1 MMFSK
6 DQKEEEIDKI
16 HKQYRNK
23 HKSEFQHL
31 IDQVKGRWKKS
42 KQPGKVK
49 MKTESEDC
57 QGSADITLNEDRRV
71 TTLAEE
77 MAHVEIGEGHS
88 QEQDIDKPL
97 TPPENPPVLCS
108 GSPVFPGSPHS
119 ATSSSSDILRD
130 IDDGE
135 LCEESSTSC
144 NQLDSKI
151 TNPRKRKLVCG
162 GKTSGENVK
171 SRRKCQ
177 RK

>member
-57 QGSADITLNEDRRV
+57 QGSA
-71 TTLAEE
+71 E